1 MKHKSFIIKSILF
14 LLLPM
19 MGSAQY
25 LELGFNG
32 GGSNFIGDVG
42 PYRVDLPRGY
52 HGGILARYNFNRYW
66 SIRFQGNYGLIAA
79 DDANSTLPERQERNL
94 SFRSYVWEAYA
105 AAEFNFFEF
114 QPGTKM
120 NHTPYINAGFGIFG
134 FDPEARYNGSW
145 VDLRSLRTE
154 GQGTSVGAGAPYATA
169 SSFFVFS
176 LGYKWSLGS
185 FTSIALETS
194 FRNTYTDYVDDV
206 SGYYAQ
212 PQVLR
217 EEVSELSATLADR
230 SLSQSNKENILRGD
244 PTNRD
249 WYIFTGFT
257 LQFKFGELYEK
268 CENFI
273 GG

>member
-1 MKHKSFIIKSILF
+1 MQR
-14 LLLPM
+14 P
-19 MGSAQY
+19 
-25 LELGFNG
+25 
-32 GGSNFIGDVG
+32 V
-42 PYRVDLPRGY
+42 P
-52 HGGILARYNFNRYW
+52 
-66 SIRFQGNYGLIAA
+66 
-79 DDANSTLPERQERNL
+79 
-94 SFRSYVWEAYA
+94 
-105 AAEFNFFEF
+105 
-114 QPGTKM
+114 
-120 NHTPYINAGFGIFG
+120 
-134 FDPEARYNGSW
+134 
-145 VDLRSLRTE
+145 
-154 GQGTSVGAGAPYATA
+154 
-169 SSFFVFS
+169 FFVFS

-217 EEVSELSATLADR
+217 EEVSELSATLADQ